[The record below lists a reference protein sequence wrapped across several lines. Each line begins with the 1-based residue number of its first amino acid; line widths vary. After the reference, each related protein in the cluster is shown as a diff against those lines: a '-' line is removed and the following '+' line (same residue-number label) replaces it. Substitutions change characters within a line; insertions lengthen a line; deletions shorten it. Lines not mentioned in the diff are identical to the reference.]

1 MPLKSPGDGRLSER
15 LVLMGAGSRFQEE
28 MCGMLESTWMFGDF
42 EWPEIETLAKYLQAY
57 EAPENTLLFREG
69 EPGNFMCLVVEGSVG
84 IFKEDS
90 TQAEK
95 CVALVGH
102 GKTLGEMAII
112 DGEPRSATCITATA
126 AKIILLTKEN
136 FLRIINDHPALGVK
150 IVMKVARL
158 LSQRLRKT
166 SGLLVD
172 YLEN

>member
-1 MPLKSPGDGRLSER
+1 MMKTSDNGPQSFK
-15 LVLMGAGSRFQEE
+15 LMGTGAKFQEE
-28 MCGMLESTWMFGDF
+28 LCSMLEETWMFSGF
-42 EWPEIETLAKYLQAY
+42 EWRDIEAVAKYVQGY
-57 EAPENTLLFREG
+57 EAKEKSTLFREG
-69 EPGNFMCLVVEGSVG
+69 DPGTFMVLIVEGNVG

-90 TQAEK
+90 NREEK

-112 DGEPRSATCITATA
+112 DGEPRSATCITATP
-126 AKIILLTKEN
+126 AKLIILTKDN
-136 FLRIINDHPALGVK
+136 FGRILNDHPALGVK
-150 IVMKVARL
+150 IVMKIARL

>member
-1 MPLKSPGDGRLSER
+1 MTLSDKGSHSFK
-15 LVLMGAGSRFQEE
+15 LMGSGTQFQAEL
-28 MCGMLESTWMFGDF
+28 CSMLEETWMFSGF
-42 EWPEIETLAKYLQAY
+42 EWRDIETLAKYVQAY
-57 EAPENTLLFREG
+57 EAKEKSVLFREG
-69 EPGNFMCLVVEGSVG
+69 DPGTFMCLIVEGNVG

-90 TQAEK
+90 NQEEK

-112 DGEPRSATCITATA
+112 DNEPRSATCITATP
-126 AKIILLTKEN
+126 AKLILLTKEN
-136 FLRIINDHPALGVK
+136 FSRIINDYPALGVK